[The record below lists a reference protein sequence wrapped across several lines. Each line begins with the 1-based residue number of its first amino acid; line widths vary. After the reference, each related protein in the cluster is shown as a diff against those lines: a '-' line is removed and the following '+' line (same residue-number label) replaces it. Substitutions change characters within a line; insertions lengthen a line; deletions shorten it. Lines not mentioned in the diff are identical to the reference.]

1 MKKDMILA
9 PVMLVIG
16 ILLFLFRFTG
26 MPVHIVISVI
36 GLFAL
41 AVYTAATKK
50 EWKLPAL
57 EMIMRA
63 CYGIALITGPI
74 VIKLKDI
81 LALQIAH
88 RVSAALFVVLLVA
101 LFVHKLIVNR
111 KANP

>member
-41 AVYTAATKK
+41 VVYTAATKK